1 MWRYLY
7 IVDIHSVLSGALESQ
22 PLSSS
27 ITFYSSTSISH
38 NHNTNIHLFFN
49 LTHAGWIDHF
59 RKAAHKSFTIYFN
72 RGVGRDHSIGVICK
86 TDAQYERFFG
96 TIKGIIESNE
106 YVKNNVS
113 FERQYM
119 AVMWNYANPDYTH
132 PEARGGVVT
141 KSKLKNLLQ
150 RANYVLEDEELKQFY
165 STGMYKSKS
174 RI

>member
-1 MWRYLY
+1 
-7 IVDIHSVLSGALESQ
+7 
-22 PLSSS
+22 
-27 ITFYSSTSISH
+27 
-38 NHNTNIHLFFN
+38 
-49 LTHAGWIDHF
+49 
-59 RKAAHKSFTIYFN
+59 
-72 RGVGRDHSIGVICK
+72 
-86 TDAQYERFFG
+86 
-96 TIKGIIESNE
+96 
-106 YVKNNVS
+106 
-113 FERQYM
+113 M